1 MCAWCCLCQAA
12 PGQQV
17 FKERQSNLPLSTCD
31 IGSFSCCISRVVI
44 NWLFQHSE
52 HAMMLQAMPNPFC
65 TKVTAIWKLVSTFL
79 STFQV
84 PTCVKKKN
92 EEFRT
97 VFHYWQTQFLKLS
110 GFSCRSPEVFYKS
123 MGWRR
128 SGFGGNTAGKI
139 KTGKHEITSNTGGC
153 VWPWDI
159 RADMNYWNYGSVN
172 LCVVSPCMNSEQVL
186 YDCKCCWVGKPSGHG
201 MGGTCA
207 GAPAC
212 SFSCLNWIICCS
224 QWGILLFK
232 SLCSFI
238 F

>member
-84 PTCVKKKN
+84 PTCVKKKIN

-139 KTGKHEITSNTGGC
+139 KTGKHEIMSNTGDC
-153 VWPWDI
+153 FWPWDI
-159 RADMNYWNYGSVN
+159 RADMNYWNYGSMCCQPLYEQWAGAVR
-172 LCVVSPCMNSEQVL
+172 LQVL
-186 YDCKCCWVGKPSGHG
+186 LSGKALWSWNGGDLCWGSSLQLQLPELDH
-201 MGGTCA
+201 
-207 GAPAC
+207 
-212 SFSCLNWIICCS
+212 
-224 QWGILLFK
+224 LLFTVRD
-232 SLCSFI
+232 I
-238 F
+238 AV